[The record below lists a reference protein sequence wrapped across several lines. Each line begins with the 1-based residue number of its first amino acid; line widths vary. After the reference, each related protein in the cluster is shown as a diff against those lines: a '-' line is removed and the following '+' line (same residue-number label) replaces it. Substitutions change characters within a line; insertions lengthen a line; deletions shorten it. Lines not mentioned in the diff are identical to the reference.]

1 MNKWDEYKQRKES
14 QKYFRSQYDQFLSK
28 DQWIKTI
35 TYGLL
40 GSVVLGI
47 IYGFISMNLAFDSS
61 LFYIVIGIAIANI
74 LTSTSGVSS
83 QQIGIASALL
93 TLLSFYISYITII
106 VYSSMSIGLGLFSI
120 GSILYFAGYYL
131 VSQDL
136 IGLIFIIIGLIVA
149 YQQGSSERFM

>member
-1 MNKWDEYKQRKES
+1 
-14 QKYFRSQYDQFLSK
+14 
-28 DQWIKTI
+28 
-35 TYGLL
+35 
-40 GSVVLGI
+40 
-47 IYGFISMNLAFDSS
+47 MNLAFDSS

-120 GSILYFAGYYL
+120 GSILYFVGFYL